1 MSDNKNDM
9 FLGANP
15 LIFQRAEVLRKKMTE
30 AEKILWEVLKTKKLS
45 GYKFRRQHPILKFIL
60 DFYCHES
67 KLGIEID
74 GQVHNSKE
82 QRFYDEDRT
91 DILKEYGIKIIR
103 FHNNEIIENLEV
115 VKLKIL
121 SELIRER

>member
-1 MSDNKNDM
+1 MSDKKNDM

>member
-121 SELIRER
+121 SELKREI